1 MFRNYEW
8 KVALK
13 YLSIKGHD
21 GFVTVIALFSLFG
34 IFLGVGALIVTMS
47 VMGGFR
53 EELLGKVIGFNGHVL
68 YQPFGG
74 KMENYDEAA
83 AKLSTVQNVVRV
95 RPILEGQALA
105 MMGENGTFALVRGI
119 KPEDLRTQKLV
130 SSNIVTGSL
139 DKFGDGENDI
149 VIGQRL
155 AERYGLEVGSDL
167 TLMSPRGRITAFG
180 TVPRIQQFTVIAIFE
195 VGEYNY
201 DSNYFF
207 IPLDQA
213 QVYFQYG
220 EQVGALEVTLT
231 HADMV
236 GATYPELSQR
246 IVDAGLSGRII
257 DWQQLNQAFF
267 NALQIERNAMF
278 IILSLIILV
287 AVFNVIST
295 MIMLVKSKTRDIAV
309 LRTMGA
315 SRSSITRIFFIIGSS
330 IGILG
335 TFLGVIGGIYLA
347 NHLQWVADLIEAMT
361 GATIWD
367 AETRFISE
375 IPSKVDNAEVIAVTI
390 VALTLS
396 LLATIFPALRAA
408 NTDPV
413 KALKYE

>member
-13 YLSIKGHD
+13 YLSIRGHD

-74 KMENYDEAA
+74 RMEEYDAA
-83 AKLSTVQNVVRV
+83 AADLSTIPNVVKV
-95 RPILEGQALA
+95 RPIIEGQALA

-119 KPEDLRTQKLV
+119 KPEDLRSQELI
-130 SSNIVTGSL
+130 SANIIMGSL
-139 DKFGDGENDI
+139 DEFGDGESDI

-155 AERYGLEVGSDL
+155 AERYALEVGGEI
-167 TLMSPRGRITAFG
+167 TLMSPRGRVTAFG
-180 TVPRIQQFTVIAIFE
+180 TVPRIQQFTISAIFE

-207 IPLDQA
+207 VPLPAA
-213 QVYFQYG
+213 QTYFQYG
-220 EQVGALEVTLT
+220 DQAGALEVTLT

-236 GATYPELSQR
+236 GEVYPLLAQR
-246 IVDAGLSGRII
+246 IVDSGLTGRII

-330 IGILG
+330 IGFIG
-335 TFLGVIGGIYLA
+335 TFLGVVGGIYLA

-361 GATIWD
+361 GTPVWD
-367 AETRFISE
+367 AETRFITE
-375 IPSKVDNAEVIAVTI
+375 IPSQVDSAEVIAVTV

-413 KALKYE
+413 RALKYE

>member
-1 MFRNYEW
+1 MFRSYEW

-34 IFLGVGALIVTMS
+34 IFLGVGALVVTMS

-53 EELLGKVIGFNGHVL
+53 EELLNKVIGFNGHVL

-74 KMENYDEAA
+74 KMENYDQAA
-83 AKLSTVQNVVRV
+83 SDLSTVKDVVKV
-95 RPILEGQALA
+95 RPIIEGQALA
-105 MMGENGTFALVRGI
+105 MMGDNGTFALVRGV
-119 KPEDLRTQKLV
+119 KPEDLKSKDLV
-130 SSNIVTGSL
+130 SSNIVEGSL
-139 DKFGDGENDI
+139 DHFGEGENDI
-149 VIGQRL
+149 VIGKRL
-155 AERYGLEVGSDL
+155 TEKYSLQIGSDV

-180 TVPRIQQFTVIAIFE
+180 TVPRIQQFTVVAIFE
-195 VGEYNY
+195 VGEFNY
-201 DSNYFF
+201 DSSYFF
-207 IPLDQA
+207 VPLKAA
-213 QVYFQYG
+213 QTYFQYG
-220 EQVGALEVTLT
+220 DQAGGLEITLT

-236 GATYPELSQR
+236 GKVYPLLAQR
-246 IVDAGLSGRII
+246 IVDAGLAGRII
-257 DWQQLNQAFF
+257 DWQQLNRSFF
-267 NALQIERNAMF
+267 NALQIEKNAMF

-330 IGILG
+330 IGVIG
-335 TFLGVIGGIYLA
+335 TFLGVVGGVYLA
-347 NHLQWVADLIEAMT
+347 NHLQWVADLIEKMT
-361 GATIWD
+361 GATVWD

-375 IPSKVDNAEVIAVTI
+375 IPSKVDNMEVIAITI

-396 LLATIFPALRAA
+396 LLATIFPALKAA

>member
-13 YLSIKGHD
+13 YLSIRGHD

-74 KMENYDEAA
+74 KMSDYDAA
-83 AKLSTVQNVVRV
+83 ANELSNVKNVVRV
-95 RPILEGQALA
+95 RPILEGQAMA
-105 MMGENGTFALVRGI
+105 MMGDNGTFALVRGI
-119 KPEDLRTQKLV
+119 RAEDLRSQELV
-130 SSNIVTGSL
+130 SSNIVLGSL
-139 DKFGDGENDI
+139 DKFGDGEDDI

-155 AERYGLEVGSDL
+155 AERYGLEIGSDV
-167 TLMSPRGRITAFG
+167 TLMSPKGRITAFG

-195 VGEYNY
+195 VGEFNY

-207 IPLDQA
+207 VPLDAA
-213 QVYFQYG
+213 QIYFQYG
-220 EQVGALEVTLT
+220 DQVGGLEVTLT

-236 GATYPELSQR
+236 NETYPELSQR
-246 IVDAGLSGRII
+246 IVDAGLSGRVL
-257 DWQQLNQAFF
+257 DWQQLNRAFF
-267 NALQIERNAMF
+267 NALQIEKNAMF

-315 SRSSITRIFFIIGSS
+315 SRASITRIFFIIGSS
-330 IGILG
+330 IGFIG
-335 TFLGVIGGIYLA
+335 TFLGVVGGIYLA

-375 IPSKVDNAEVIAVTI
+375 IPAQVDNSEVIAVTI
-390 VALTLS
+390 VALILS

>member
-13 YLSIKGHD
+13 YLSVKGHD
-21 GFVTVIALFSLFG
+21 GFVTVIALFWLFG

-53 EELLGKVIGFNGHVL
+53 EELLGKIIGFNGHVL

-74 KMENYDEAA
+74 KMEEYDAA
-83 AKLSTVQNVVRV
+83 AADLSMVQDVVKV

-105 MMGENGTFALVRGI
+105 MMGEYGTFALVRGI
-119 KPEDLRTQKLV
+119 KPEDLRTQPLV
-130 SSNIVTGSL
+130 ADNMVMGSL
-139 DKFGDGENDI
+139 DDFGAGESDI
-149 VIGQRL
+149 IVGLRL
-155 AERYGLEVGSDL
+155 AERYSLEVGNEI
-167 TLMSPRGRITAFG
+167 TLMSPRGRVTAFG
-180 TVPRIQQFTVIAIFE
+180 TVPRIQQFTIKGIFS
-195 VGEYNY
+195 VGEFNY

-207 IPLDQA
+207 VPLPAA
-213 QVYFQYG
+213 QTYFQYG
-220 EQVGALEVTLT
+220 DQVGALEVTLT

-236 GATYPELSQR
+236 GQVYPELSQR

-257 DWQQLNQAFF
+257 DWQQLNRAFF
-267 NALQIERNAMF
+267 NALQIEKNAMF

-330 IGILG
+330 IGVLG
-335 TFLGVIGGIYLA
+335 TALGVAGGIYLA

-361 GATIWD
+361 GATVWD

-375 IPSKVDNAEVIAVTI
+375 IPSKVDNAELIAVTV

-396 LLATIFPALRAA
+396 FLATIFPALRAA

-413 KALKYE
+413 RALKYE

>member
-13 YLSIKGHD
+13 YLSIRGHD

-74 KMENYDEAA
+74 KMEDYDAA
-83 AKLSTVQNVVRV
+83 AADLSLVQDVVKV

-105 MMGENGTFALVRGI
+105 MMGEYGTFALVRGV
-119 KPEDLRTQKLV
+119 KPEDLRSQTLV
-130 SSNIVTGSL
+130 ADNMVMGSL
-139 DKFGDGENDI
+139 DDFGTGESDI
-149 VIGQRL
+149 IIGLRL
-155 AERYGLEVGSDL
+155 AEKYNLGIGDEI
-167 TLMSPRGRITAFG
+167 TLMSPRGRVTAFG
-180 TVPRIQQFTVIAIFE
+180 TVPRIQNFLITGIFE

-207 IPLDQA
+207 VPLPAA
-213 QVYFQYG
+213 QTYFQYG
-220 EQVGALEVTLT
+220 DQVGALEVTLT
-231 HADMV
+231 HADKV
-236 GATYPELSQR
+236 REIYPLLAQR
-246 IVDAGLSGRII
+246 IVDSGMAGRMI

-267 NALQIERNAMF
+267 NALEIEKNAMF

-330 IGILG
+330 IGVLG

-347 NHLQWVADLIEAMT
+347 NHLQWVADLIEALT
-361 GATIWD
+361 GTSVWD
-367 AETRFISE
+367 AETRFITE
-375 IPSKVDNAEVIAVTI
+375 IPSKVDSAEVIAVTI

>member
-1 MFRNYEW
+1 MFRGYEW
-8 KVALK
+8 KIALK
-13 YLSIKGHD
+13 YLSIRGHD

-34 IFLGVGALIVTMS
+34 IFLGVGALVVTMS

-74 KMENYDEAA
+74 KMSDYDAA
-83 AKLSTVQNVVRV
+83 VDNLSTVKNVVRV
-95 RPILEGQALA
+95 RPILEGQAMA
-105 MMGENGTFALVRGI
+105 MMGDNGTFALVRGI
-119 KPEDLRTQKLV
+119 KAEDLRSQALV
-130 SSNIVTGSL
+130 SDNIVLGSL
-139 DKFGDGENDI
+139 DKFGDGDDDI

-155 AERYGLEVGSDL
+155 AERYNLEIGSDL
-167 TLMSPRGRITAFG
+167 TLMTPRGRVTAFG

-207 IPLDQA
+207 VPLDVA
-213 QVYFQYG
+213 QTYFQYG
-220 EQVGALEVTLT
+220 DQVGALEVTLT
-231 HADMV
+231 HADLV
-236 GATYPELSQR
+236 TETYPELSQR
-246 IVDAGLSGRII
+246 IVDAGMAGRII
-257 DWQQLNQAFF
+257 DWQQLNRSFF

-278 IILSLIILV
+278 IILSLIIVV

-330 IGILG
+330 IGFLG
-335 TFLGVIGGIYLA
+335 TFFGVVGGVYLA
-347 NHLQWVADLIEAMT
+347 NHLQWVVDLIEQMT
-361 GATIWD
+361 GTVVWD

-375 IPSKVDNAEVIAVTI
+375 IPSNIDNSEVMAITI

-396 LLATIFPALRAA
+396 LLATIFPAIKAA

>member
-13 YLSIKGHD
+13 YLSVRGHD

-34 IFLGVGALIVTMS
+34 IFLGVGALVVTMS

-74 KMENYDEAA
+74 KMSDYDAA
-83 AKLSTVQNVVRV
+83 AAEVSTVKNVVRV
-95 RPILEGQALA
+95 RPILEGQAMA
-105 MMGENGTFALVRGI
+105 MMGDYGTFALVRGI
-119 KPEDLRTQKLV
+119 KAEDIRSQDLIA
-130 SSNIVTGSL
+130 SNIVLGNL

-155 AERYGLEVGSDL
+155 AEKYGLEIGSDV
-167 TLMSPRGRITAFG
+167 TLMSPKGRITAFG
-180 TVPRIQQFTVIAIFE
+180 TVPRIQQFSVIAIFE

-207 IPLDQA
+207 VPLAAA
-213 QVYFQYG
+213 QTYFQYG
-220 EQVGALEVTLT
+220 DQVGALEVTLT

-236 GATYPELSQR
+236 NETYPALSQR
-246 IVDAGLSGRII
+246 IVDAGLAGRVI
-257 DWQQLNQAFF
+257 DWQQLNRAFF

-315 SRSSITRIFFIIGSS
+315 SRTSITRIFFIIGSS
-330 IGILG
+330 IGVLG
-335 TFLGVIGGIYLA
+335 TFFGVIGGVYLA
-347 NHLQWVADLIEAMT
+347 NHLQWVADLIEKMT
-361 GATIWD
+361 GATLWD
-367 AETRFISE
+367 AETRFITE
-375 IPSKVDNAEVIAVTI
+375 IPSKVDNSEVIAVTV
-390 VALTLS
+390 VALSLS
-396 LLATIFPALRAA
+396 LLATIFPALKAA

>member
-13 YLSIKGHD
+13 YLSVKGHD

-53 EELLGKVIGFNGHVL
+53 EELLSKVIGFNGHVL

-74 KMENYDEAA
+74 KMEGYDEATV
-83 AKLSTVQNVVRV
+83 KLSTVQNVVKV
-95 RPILEGQALA
+95 RPIIEGQALA
-105 MMGENGTFALVRGI
+105 MVGEYGTFALVRGV
-119 KPEDLRTQKLV
+119 KADDLRTQDLV

-155 AERYGLEVGSDL
+155 AERYGLEIGGDV
-167 TLMSPRGRITAFG
+167 TLMSPKGRVTAFG
-180 TVPRIQQFTVIAIFE
+180 TVPRIQQFTIVAIFE
-195 VGEYNY
+195 VGEFNY
-201 DSNYFF
+201 DSSYFF
-207 IPLDQA
+207 VPLAAA
-213 QVYFQYG
+213 QTYFQFG
-220 EQVGALEVTLT
+220 DQVSALEVTLT

-236 GATYPELSQR
+236 GEVYPELSQR
-246 IVDAGLSGRII
+246 IVDAGLAGRVI
-257 DWQQLNQAFF
+257 DWQQLNRAFF
-267 NALQIERNAMF
+267 NALQIEKNAMF

-330 IGILG
+330 IGFLG
-335 TFLGVIGGIYLA
+335 TFFGVVGGIYLA
-347 NHLQWVADLIEAMT
+347 NHLQWVADLIESLT
-361 GATIWD
+361 GATLWD
-367 AETRFISE
+367 AETRFITE
-375 IPSKVDNAEVIAVTI
+375 IPSKVDNAEVIAVTV

-396 LLATIFPALRAA
+396 LIATIFPAIRAA

>member
-13 YLSIKGHD
+13 YLSVRGHD

-34 IFLGVGALIVTMS
+34 IFLGVGALVVTMA

-74 KMENYDEAA
+74 KMSDYDAA
-83 AKLSTVQNVVRV
+83 AENLSTVKNVVRV
-95 RPILEGQALA
+95 RPILEGQAMA
-105 MMGENGTFALVRGI
+105 MMGDNGTFALVRGI
-119 KPEDLRTQKLV
+119 KAEDIRSQDLI
-130 SSNIVTGSL
+130 SSNIVLGNL

-155 AERYGLEVGSDL
+155 AERYGLEIGSDV
-167 TLMSPRGRITAFG
+167 TLMSPKGRITAFG
-180 TVPRIQQFTVIAIFE
+180 TVPRIQQFSVIAVFE
-195 VGEYNY
+195 VGEFNY

-207 IPLDQA
+207 IPLDAA
-213 QVYFQYG
+213 QTYFQYG
-220 EQVGALEVTLT
+220 DQVGALEVTLT

-236 GATYPELSQR
+236 NETYPALSQR
-246 IVDAGLSGRII
+246 IVDAGLAGRVI
-257 DWQQLNQAFF
+257 DWQQLNRAFF

-330 IGILG
+330 IGFLG
-335 TFLGVIGGIYLA
+335 TFFGVIGGIYLA
-347 NHLQWVADLIEAMT
+347 NHLQWVADLIEKMT
-361 GATIWD
+361 GATVWD
-367 AETRFISE
+367 AETRFITE
-375 IPSKVDNAEVIAVTI
+375 IPSKVDNSEVIAVTV

-396 LLATIFPALRAA
+396 LIATIFPALKAA

>member
-1 MFRNYEW
+1 MFRKYEW

-13 YLSIKGHD
+13 YLSVRGHD

-34 IFLGVGALIVTMS
+34 IFIGVTALIVTMS

-53 EELLGKVIGFNGHVL
+53 EELLSKVIGFNGHML

-74 KMENYDEAA
+74 KMDNYDAA
-83 AKLSTVQNVVRV
+83 VSNLSGVENVVRV
-95 RPILEGQALA
+95 NPILEGQAMA
-105 MMGENGTFALVRGI
+105 MMGEYGTFALVRGI
-119 KPEDLRTQKLV
+119 RAKDIRSQDLIA
-130 SSNIVTGSL
+130 SNIILGDL
-139 DKFGDGENDI
+139 DQFGEGDSDI

-155 AERYGLEVGSDL
+155 AEKYNLEIGSNV
-167 TLMSPRGRITAFG
+167 TLMSPKGRITAFG
-180 TVPRIQQFTVIAIFE
+180 TVPRIQQFNVIAIFE

-220 EQVGALEVTLT
+220 NQVGGLEVTLK
-231 HADMV
+231 HADLV
-236 GATYPELSQR
+236 SQTYAPLSQR
-246 IVDAGLSGRII
+246 IADLGLAGRLL
-257 DWQQLNQAFF
+257 DWQQLNRSFF

-330 IGILG
+330 IGFLG
-335 TFLGVIGGIYLA
+335 TFLGVIGGIYIA
-347 NHLQWVADLIEAMT
+347 NHLKWVTNLIENIT
-361 GATIWD
+361 GATVWD

-375 IPSKVDNAEVIAVTI
+375 IPSKVDNSEVMAVTV
-390 VALTLS
+390 VALVLS
-396 LLATIFPALRAA
+396 LIATIFPALRAA

-413 KALKYE
+413 KALQYE

>member
-1 MFRNYEW
+1 MFRSYEW

-34 IFLGVGALIVTMS
+34 IFLGVGALVVTMS

-53 EELLGKVIGFNGHVL
+53 EELLGKVIGFNGHML

-74 KMENYDEAA
+74 KMEGYDKAA
-83 AKLSTVQNVVRV
+83 EELSTVQNVVKV

-105 MMGENGTFALVRGI
+105 MVGEYGTFALVRGVQSDDI
-119 KPEDLRTQKLV
+119 KSQSLI
-130 SSNIVTGSL
+130 SSNIVSGSL
-139 DKFGDGENDI
+139 DNFGLGEDDI

-155 AERYGLEVGSDL
+155 AEKYGLDIGSEV
-167 TLMSPRGRITAFG
+167 TLMSPKGRITPFG
-180 TVPRIQQFTVIAIFE
+180 TVPRIQNFNIIAIFE
-195 VGEYNY
+195 VGEFNY
-201 DSNYFF
+201 DSGYFF
-207 IPLDQA
+207 VPLKAA
-213 QVYFQYG
+213 QTYFQYG
-220 EQVGALEVTLT
+220 DQVGALEITLE
-231 HADMV
+231 HADLV
-236 GATYPELSQR
+236 QATYPELSKR
-246 IVDAGLSGRII
+246 IADIGLAGRVI
-257 DWQQLNQAFF
+257 DWQLLNRSFF
-267 NALQIERNAMF
+267 NALEVEKTAMF

-335 TFLGVIGGIYLA
+335 TVFGVVGGIYLA
-347 NHLQWVADLIEAMT
+347 HNLQWVLDSIENVT
-361 GATIWD
+361 GATLWD
-367 AETRFISE
+367 AEVRFISE
-375 IPSKVDNAEVIAVTI
+375 IPVNIDNSEVLAITI
-390 VALTLS
+390 VSLILS

>member
-1 MFRNYEW
+1 MFRSYEW

-13 YLSIKGHD
+13 YLSVKGHD

-34 IFLGVGALIVTMS
+34 IFLGVGALVVTMS

-74 KMENYDEAA
+74 KMPDYDQAA
-83 AKLSTVQNVVRV
+83 LEISTVRNVVKV
-95 RPILEGQALA
+95 RPILEGQAMA
-105 MMGENGTFALVRGI
+105 MMGDNGTFALVRGI
-119 KPEDLRTQKLV
+119 KAEDLKSQDLV
-130 SSNIVTGSL
+130 ASNIVLGSL
-139 DKFGDGENDI
+139 DEFGTGDNDI

-155 AERYGLEVGSDL
+155 AEKYGLEIGSDI
-167 TLMSPRGRITAFG
+167 TLMSPKGRITAFG
-180 TVPRIQQFTVIAIFE
+180 MVPRIQQFTVVAIFE
-195 VGEYNY
+195 VGEFNY
-201 DSNYFF
+201 DSSYFF
-207 IPLDQA
+207 VPLAAA
-213 QVYFQYG
+213 QTYFQYG
-220 EQVGALEVTLT
+220 DQVAALEVTLE
-231 HADMV
+231 HADLV
-236 GATYPELSQR
+236 NETYPELSAR
-246 IVDAGLSGRII
+246 IADAGLAGRVV
-257 DWQQLNQAFF
+257 DWQQLNRSFF
-267 NALQIERNAMF
+267 NALEIEKNAMF

-315 SRSSITRIFFIIGSS
+315 SRTSITRIFFIIGSS
-330 IGILG
+330 IGFLG
-335 TFLGVIGGIYLA
+335 TFLGVAGGIYLA
-347 NHLQWVADLIEAMT
+347 NNLQWVSDIIEAMT

-367 AETRFISE
+367 AETRFITE
-375 IPSKVDNAEVIAVTI
+375 IPSTVDNMEVLAVA
-390 VALTLS
+390 VVSLTLS

>member
-13 YLSIKGHD
+13 YLSIRGHD

-74 KMENYDEAA
+74 KMGDYDAA
-83 AKLSTVQNVVRV
+83 AAELSNVRNVVRV
-95 RPILEGQALA
+95 RPILEGQAMA
-105 MMGENGTFALVRGI
+105 MMGDNGTFALVRGI
-119 KPEDLRTQKLV
+119 KADDLRAQELV
-130 SSNIVTGSL
+130 SSNIVLGSL
-139 DKFGDGENDI
+139 DKFGDGEDDI

-155 AERYGLEVGSDL
+155 AERYGLEIGSDV

-180 TVPRIQQFTVIAIFE
+180 TVPRIQQFTVMAIFE
-195 VGEYNY
+195 VGEFNY

-207 IPLDQA
+207 VSLETA
-213 QVYFQYG
+213 QIYFQYG
-220 EQVGALEVTLT
+220 DQVGGLEVTLT
-231 HADMV
+231 HADLV
-236 GATYPELSQR
+236 NETYPELTQR
-246 IVDAGLSGRII
+246 VVDAGLAGRLL
-257 DWQQLNQAFF
+257 DWQQLNRAFF
-267 NALQIERNAMF
+267 NALEIEKNAMF

-295 MIMLVKSKTRDIAV
+295 MIMLVKSKTRDIAI

-315 SRSSITRIFFIIGSS
+315 SRASITRIFFIIGSS
-330 IGILG
+330 IGFIG
-335 TFLGVIGGIYLA
+335 TFLGVVGGIYLA
-347 NHLQWVADLIEAMT
+347 NHLQWVADLIGAMT

-375 IPSKVDNAEVIAVTI
+375 IPSQVDSSEVMAVTV
-390 VALTLS
+390 VALILC

-413 KALKYE
+413 RALKYE

>member
-1 MFRNYEW
+1 MFKGYEW

-13 YLSIKGHD
+13 YLSVKGHD

-34 IFLGVGALIVTMS
+34 IFLGVGALVVTMS

-53 EELLGKVIGFNGHVL
+53 EELLGKVIGFNGHML

-74 KMENYDEAA
+74 KMENYDAA
-83 AKLSTVQNVVRV
+83 ATELSTVNNIVRV
-95 RPILEGQALA
+95 RPILEGQAMA
-105 MMGENGTFALVRGI
+105 MMGDYGTFALVRGI
-119 KPEDLRTQKLV
+119 KAEDIRSQDLI
-130 SSNIVTGSL
+130 SSNIVLGSL
-139 DKFGDGENDI
+139 DQFGEGGNDI

-155 AERYGLEVGSDL
+155 AEKYGLEVGSDV
-167 TLMSPRGRITAFG
+167 TLMSPKGRITAFG
-180 TVPRIQQFTVIAIFE
+180 TVPRIQQFNVIAIFE

-207 IPLDQA
+207 IPLDAA

-220 EQVGALEVTLT
+220 DQVGGLEVTLT
-231 HADMV
+231 HADLV
-236 GATYPELSQR
+236 GETYAPLSQK
-246 IVDAGLSGRII
+246 IVDVGLAGRLL
-257 DWQQLNQAFF
+257 DWQQLNRSFF

-330 IGILG
+330 IGFLG
-335 TFLGVIGGIYLA
+335 TFFGVIGGIYLA
-347 NHLQWVADLIEAMT
+347 NHLQWVADLIENLT
-361 GATIWD
+361 GATVWD
-367 AETRFISE
+367 AETRFISQ
-375 IPSKVDNAEVIAVTI
+375 IPSKVDSSEVIAVTV
-390 VALTLS
+390 VALVLS

>member
-13 YLSIKGHD
+13 YLSVRGHD

-34 IFLGVGALIVTMS
+34 IFLGVGALVVTMS

-74 KMENYDEAA
+74 KMSDYDAA
-83 AKLSTVQNVVRV
+83 AAEVNTVKNVVRV
-95 RPILEGQALA
+95 RPILEGQAMA
-105 MMGENGTFALVRGI
+105 MMGDYGTFALVRGI
-119 KPEDLRTQKLV
+119 KAEDIRSQDLIA
-130 SSNIVTGSL
+130 SNIVLGNL

-155 AERYGLEVGSDL
+155 AEKYGLEIGSDV
-167 TLMSPRGRITAFG
+167 TLMSPKGRITAFG
-180 TVPRIQQFTVIAIFE
+180 TVPRIQQFSVIAIFE

-207 IPLDQA
+207 VPLAAA
-213 QVYFQYG
+213 QTYFQYG
-220 EQVGALEVTLT
+220 DQVGALEVTLT

-236 GATYPELSQR
+236 NETYPALSQR
-246 IVDAGLSGRII
+246 IVDAGLAGRVI
-257 DWQQLNQAFF
+257 DWQQLNRAFF

-315 SRSSITRIFFIIGSS
+315 SRTSITRIFFIIGSS
-330 IGILG
+330 IGVLG
-335 TFLGVIGGIYLA
+335 TFFGVIGGVYLA
-347 NHLQWVADLIEAMT
+347 NHLQWVADLIEKMT
-361 GATIWD
+361 GATLWD
-367 AETRFISE
+367 AETRFITE
-375 IPSKVDNAEVIAVTI
+375 IPSKVDNSEVIAVTV
-390 VALTLS
+390 VALSLS
-396 LLATIFPALRAA
+396 LLATIFPALKAA

>member
-1 MFRNYEW
+1 MFRKYEW

-13 YLSIKGHD
+13 YLSVRGHD

-34 IFLGVGALIVTMS
+34 IFIGVTALIVTMS

-53 EELLGKVIGFNGHVL
+53 EELLSKVIGFNGHML

-74 KMENYDEAA
+74 KMDNYDAA
-83 AKLSTVQNVVRV
+83 VSNLSGVENVVQV
-95 RPILEGQALA
+95 NPILEGQAMA
-105 MMGENGTFALVRGI
+105 MMGEYGTFALVRGI
-119 KPEDLRTQKLV
+119 RAKDIRSQDLIA
-130 SSNIVTGSL
+130 SNIILGDL
-139 DKFGDGENDI
+139 DQFGEGDSDI

-155 AERYGLEVGSDL
+155 AEKYNLEIGSNV
-167 TLMSPRGRITAFG
+167 TLMSPKGRITAFG
-180 TVPRIQQFTVIAIFE
+180 TVPRIQQFNVIAIFE

-220 EQVGALEVTLT
+220 NQVGGLEVTLK
-231 HADMV
+231 HADLV
-236 GATYPELSQR
+236 SQTYAPLSQR
-246 IVDAGLSGRII
+246 IADLGLAGRLL
-257 DWQQLNQAFF
+257 DWQQLNRSFF

-330 IGILG
+330 IGFLG
-335 TFLGVIGGIYLA
+335 TFLGVIGGIYIA
-347 NHLQWVADLIEAMT
+347 NHLKWVTNLIENIT
-361 GATIWD
+361 GATVWD

-375 IPSKVDNAEVIAVTI
+375 IPSKVDNSEVMAVTV
-390 VALTLS
+390 VALVLS
-396 LLATIFPALRAA
+396 LIATIFPALRAA

-413 KALKYE
+413 KALQYE

>member
-13 YLSIKGHD
+13 YLSIRGHD

-74 KMENYDEAA
+74 RMENYDEAA
-83 AKLSTVQNVVRV
+83 ADLSTVENVIKV

-105 MMGENGTFALVRGI
+105 MMGEYGTFALVRGI
-119 KPEDLRTQKLV
+119 KPEDLKSQSLV
-130 SSNIVTGSL
+130 ADNIIMGSL
-139 DKFGDGENDI
+139 DDFGVGESDI
-149 VIGQRL
+149 IIGLRL
-155 AERYGLEVGSDL
+155 AEKYGLEVGGEI
-167 TLMSPRGRITAFG
+167 TLMSPRGRVTAFG
-180 TVPRIQQFTVIAIFE
+180 TVPRIQQFYITAIFE

-207 IPLDQA
+207 VPLPAA
-213 QVYFQYG
+213 QTYFQYG
-220 EQVGALEVTLT
+220 DQVGALELTLT

-236 GATYPELSQR
+236 REVYPLLAQR
-246 IVDAGLSGRII
+246 IVDAGLAGRII

-295 MIMLVKSKTRDIAV
+295 MIMLVKSKTRDVAV

-330 IGILG
+330 IGFLG
-335 TFLGVIGGIYLA
+335 TFFGVVGGIYLA
-347 NHLQWVADLIEAMT
+347 NNLQWVADLIETMT
-361 GATIWD
+361 GATVWD

-375 IPSKVDNAEVIAVTI
+375 IPSQVDSAEVIAVTV

>member
-13 YLSIKGHD
+13 YLSVRGHD

-74 KMENYDEAA
+74 QMGDYDAA
-83 AKLSTVQNVVRV
+83 AAELSNVTNVVRV
-95 RPILEGQALA
+95 RPILEGQAMA
-105 MMGENGTFALVRGI
+105 MMGENGTFALVRGV
-119 KPEDLRTQKLV
+119 KAEDLRSQELV
-130 SSNIVTGSL
+130 SNNIVLGSL
-139 DKFGDGENDI
+139 DKFGDGEDDI

-155 AERYGLEVGSDL
+155 AERYGLEIGSDV
-167 TLMSPRGRITAFG
+167 TLMSPRGRITPFG

-195 VGEYNY
+195 VGEFNY

-207 IPLDQA
+207 VPLDAA
-213 QVYFQYG
+213 QIYFQYG
-220 EQVGALEVTLT
+220 DQVGGLEVTLT

-236 GATYPELSQR
+236 NETYPELTQR
-246 IVDAGLSGRII
+246 IVDMGLAGRVL
-257 DWQQLNQAFF
+257 DWQQLNRAFF
-267 NALQIERNAMF
+267 NALQIEKNAMF

-315 SRSSITRIFFIIGSS
+315 SRASITRIFFIIGSS
-330 IGILG
+330 IGFIG
-335 TFLGVIGGIYLA
+335 TFLGVVGGIYLA

-367 AETRFISE
+367 AETRFITE
-375 IPSKVDNAEVIAVTI
+375 IPSQVDSSEVLAVTV
-390 VALTLS
+390 VALILS

-413 KALKYE
+413 RALKYE

>member
-1 MFRNYEW
+1 MFRSYEW

-13 YLSIKGHD
+13 YLSVKGHD

-74 KMENYDEAA
+74 KMADYDEAA
-83 AKLSTVQNVVRV
+83 AGLSNAEHVVKV
-95 RPILEGQALA
+95 RPILEGQAMA
-105 MMGENGTFALVRGI
+105 MMGDYGTFALVRGV
-119 KPEDLRTQKLV
+119 KPDDLRSQKLV
-130 SSNIVTGSL
+130 ADNIISGTL
-139 DKFGDGENDI
+139 ADFGEGGNDI
-149 VIGQRL
+149 IIGKRL
-155 AERYGLEVGSDL
+155 ADKYGLEIGSDL
-167 TLMSPRGRITAFG
+167 TLMSPKGRITAFG
-180 TVPRIQQFTVIAIFE
+180 TVPRIQQFYVTAIFE

-207 IPLDQA
+207 VPLEAA
-213 QVYFQYG
+213 QTYFQFDD
-220 EQVGALEVTLT
+220 QVAGLEVTLT

-236 GATYPELSQR
+236 GAVYPELMQR
-246 IVDAGLSGRII
+246 VADMGLTGRMI
-257 DWQQLNQAFF
+257 DWQELNRAFF
-267 NALQIERNAMF
+267 NALEIERNAMF

-315 SRSSITRIFFIIGSS
+315 SRSSVTRIFFIIGSS
-330 IGILG
+330 IGVIG
-335 TFLGVIGGIYLA
+335 TFFGVLGGIYLA
-347 NHLQWVADLIEAMT
+347 NHLQWVVDLIEALT
-361 GATIWD
+361 GSSVWD
-367 AETRFISE
+367 AETRFITE
-375 IPSKVDNAEVIAVTI
+375 IPSKVDPSEVIAVTL
-390 VALTLS
+390 VALVLS

>member
-13 YLSIKGHD
+13 YLSVRGHD

-34 IFLGVGALIVTMS
+34 IFLGVGALVVTMS

-74 KMENYDEAA
+74 KMSDYDAA
-83 AKLSTVQNVVRV
+83 AAEVSTVKNVVRV
-95 RPILEGQALA
+95 RPILEGQAMA
-105 MMGENGTFALVRGI
+105 MMGDYGTFALVRGI
-119 KPEDLRTQKLV
+119 KAEDIRSQDLIA
-130 SSNIVTGSL
+130 SNIVLGNL

-155 AERYGLEVGSDL
+155 AEKYGLEIGSDV
-167 TLMSPRGRITAFG
+167 TLMSPKGRITAFG
-180 TVPRIQQFTVIAIFE
+180 TAPRIQQFSVIAIFE

-207 IPLDQA
+207 VPLAAA
-213 QVYFQYG
+213 QTYFQYG
-220 EQVGALEVTLT
+220 DQVGALEVTLT

-236 GATYPELSQR
+236 NETYPALSQR
-246 IVDAGLSGRII
+246 IVDAGLAGRVI
-257 DWQQLNQAFF
+257 DWQQLNRAFF

-315 SRSSITRIFFIIGSS
+315 SRTSITRIFFIIGSS
-330 IGILG
+330 IGVLG
-335 TFLGVIGGIYLA
+335 TFFGVIGGVYLA
-347 NHLQWVADLIEAMT
+347 NHLQWVADLIEKMT
-361 GATIWD
+361 GATLWD
-367 AETRFISE
+367 AETRFITE
-375 IPSKVDNAEVIAVTI
+375 IPSKVDNSEVIAVTV
-390 VALTLS
+390 VALSLS
-396 LLATIFPALRAA
+396 LLATIFPALKAA

>member
-1 MFRNYEW
+1 MFRGYEW

-13 YLSIKGHD
+13 YLSVRGHD

-53 EELLGKVIGFNGHVL
+53 EELLGKVIGFNGHML

-74 KMENYDEAA
+74 KMENYDAA
-83 AKLSTVQNVVRV
+83 VSDISTVQNVVRV
-95 RPILEGQALA
+95 RPILEGQAMA
-105 MMGENGTFALVRGI
+105 MMGDYGTFALVRGI
-119 KPEDLRTQKLV
+119 RADDIRSQDLIA
-130 SSNIVTGSL
+130 SNIVLGSL
-139 DKFGDGENDI
+139 DQYGDGDNDI

-155 AERYGLEVGSDL
+155 AEKYGLEIGSDV
-167 TLMSPRGRITAFG
+167 TLMSPKGRITAFG
-180 TVPRIQQFTVIAIFE
+180 TVPRIQQFNVIAIFE

-207 IPLDQA
+207 IPLDAA
-213 QVYFQYG
+213 QIYFQYG
-220 EQVGALEVTLT
+220 NQVGGLEVTLE

-236 GATYPELSQR
+236 GETYAPLSQR
-246 IVDAGLSGRII
+246 IVDAGLSGRLL
-257 DWQQLNQAFF
+257 DWQQLNRSFF

-330 IGILG
+330 IGFLG
-335 TFLGVIGGIYLA
+335 TFFGVMGGIYLA
-347 NHLQWVADLIEAMT
+347 NHLQWVADLIEKMT
-361 GATIWD
+361 GATVWD

-375 IPSKVDNAEVIAVTI
+375 IPSKVDSSEVIAVTV
-390 VALTLS
+390 VALVLS

>member
-1 MFRNYEW
+1 MFNSYEW

-13 YLSIKGHD
+13 YLSVKGHD

-74 KMENYDEAA
+74 KMADYDEAA
-83 AKLSTVQNVVRV
+83 EQLSNIENVVKV
-95 RPILEGQALA
+95 RPILEGQAMA
-105 MMGENGTFALVRGI
+105 MMGDYGTFALVRGV

-130 SSNIVTGSL
+130 ADNMVAGTL
-139 DKFGDGENDI
+139 ADFGEGGNDI
-149 VIGQRL
+149 IIGKRL
-155 AERYGLEVGSDL
+155 AEKYSLEIGSDL
-167 TLMSPRGRITAFG
+167 TLMSPKGRVTAFG
-180 TVPRIQQFTVIAIFE
+180 TVPRIQQFYVTGIFE

-201 DSNYFF
+201 DSSYFF
-207 IPLDQA
+207 VPLEAA
-213 QVYFQYG
+213 QSYFQYDD
-220 EQVGALEVTLT
+220 QVGGLEVTLT

-236 GATYPELSQR
+236 NVVYPELAAR
-246 IVDAGLSGRII
+246 IADMGLAGRVI
-257 DWQQLNQAFF
+257 DWQELNRAFF
-267 NALQIERNAMF
+267 NALEIERNAMF

-315 SRSSITRIFFIIGSS
+315 SRSSVTRIFFIIGSS
-330 IGILG
+330 IGVIG
-335 TFLGVIGGIYLA
+335 TFFGVLGGIYLA
-347 NHLQWVADLIEAMT
+347 NHLQWVVDLIEAMT
-361 GATIWD
+361 GSSVWD
-367 AETRFISE
+367 AETRFITE
-375 IPSKVDNAEVIAVTI
+375 IPSKVDPSEVIAVTM
-390 VALTLS
+390 VALILS

>member
-1 MFRNYEW
+1 MFRKYEW

-13 YLSIKGHD
+13 YLSVRGHD

-34 IFLGVGALIVTMS
+34 IFIGVTALIVTMS

-53 EELLGKVIGFNGHVL
+53 EELLSKVIGFNGHML

-74 KMENYDEAA
+74 KMDNYDAA
-83 AKLSTVQNVVRV
+83 VSNLSGVENVVQV
-95 RPILEGQALA
+95 NPILEGQAMA
-105 MMGENGTFALVRGI
+105 MMGEYGTFALVRGI
-119 KPEDLRTQKLV
+119 RAKDIRSQDLIA
-130 SSNIVTGSL
+130 SNIILGAL
-139 DKFGDGENDI
+139 DQFGEGDSDI

-155 AERYGLEVGSDL
+155 AEKYNLEIGSNV
-167 TLMSPRGRITAFG
+167 TLMSPKGRITAFG
-180 TVPRIQQFTVIAIFE
+180 TVPRIQQFNVIAIFE

-220 EQVGALEVTLT
+220 NQVGGLEVTLK
-231 HADMV
+231 HADLV
-236 GATYPELSQR
+236 SQTYAPLSQR
-246 IVDAGLSGRII
+246 IADLGLAGRLL
-257 DWQQLNQAFF
+257 DWQQLNRSFF

-330 IGILG
+330 IGFFG
-335 TFLGVIGGIYLA
+335 TFLGVIGGIYIA
-347 NHLQWVADLIEAMT
+347 NHLKWVTNLIENIT
-361 GATIWD
+361 GATVWD

-375 IPSKVDNAEVIAVTI
+375 IPSKVDNSEVMAVTV
-390 VALTLS
+390 VALVLS
-396 LLATIFPALRAA
+396 LIATIFPALRAA

-413 KALKYE
+413 KALQYE

>member
-1 MFRNYEW
+1 MFKGYEW
-8 KVALK
+8 KVSFK
-13 YLSIKGHD
+13 YLSVKGHD

-34 IFLGVGALIVTMS
+34 IFLGVGALVVTMS

-53 EELLGKVIGFNGHVL
+53 EELLGKVIGFNGHML

-74 KMENYDEAA
+74 KMENYDAA
-83 AKLSTVQNVVRV
+83 ATELSTVNNIVRV
-95 RPILEGQALA
+95 RPILEGQAMA
-105 MMGENGTFALVRGI
+105 MMGDYGTFALVRGI
-119 KPEDLRTQKLV
+119 KAEDIRSQDLI
-130 SSNIVTGSL
+130 SSNIVLGSL
-139 DKFGDGENDI
+139 DQFGEGGNDI

-155 AERYGLEVGSDL
+155 AEKYGLEVGSDV
-167 TLMSPRGRITAFG
+167 TLMSPKGRITAFG
-180 TVPRIQQFTVIAIFE
+180 TVPRIQQFNVIAIFE

-207 IPLDQA
+207 IPLDAA

-220 EQVGALEVTLT
+220 DQVGGLEVTLT
-231 HADMV
+231 HADLV
-236 GATYPELSQR
+236 GETYAPLSQK
-246 IVDAGLSGRII
+246 IVDVGLAGRLL
-257 DWQQLNQAFF
+257 DWQQLNRSFF

-330 IGILG
+330 IGFLG
-335 TFLGVIGGIYLA
+335 TFFGVIGGIYLA
-347 NHLQWVADLIEAMT
+347 NHLQWVADLIENLT
-361 GATIWD
+361 GATVWD
-367 AETRFISE
+367 AETRFISQ
-375 IPSKVDNAEVIAVTI
+375 IPSKVDSSEVIAVTV
-390 VALTLS
+390 VALVLS

>member
-1 MFRNYEW
+1 MFRKYEW

-13 YLSIKGHD
+13 YLSVRGHD

-34 IFLGVGALIVTMS
+34 IFIGVTALIVTMS

-53 EELLGKVIGFNGHVL
+53 EELLSKVIGFNGHML

-74 KMENYDEAA
+74 KMDNYDAA
-83 AKLSTVQNVVRV
+83 VSNLSGVENVVQV
-95 RPILEGQALA
+95 NPILEGQAMA
-105 MMGENGTFALVRGI
+105 MMGEYGTFALVRGI
-119 KPEDLRTQKLV
+119 RAKDIRSQDLIA
-130 SSNIVTGSL
+130 SNIIIGDL
-139 DKFGDGENDI
+139 DQFGEGDSDI

-155 AERYGLEVGSDL
+155 AEKYNLEIGSNV
-167 TLMSPRGRITAFG
+167 TLMSPKGRITAFG
-180 TVPRIQQFTVIAIFE
+180 TVPRIQQFNVIAIFE

-220 EQVGALEVTLT
+220 NQVGGLEVTLK
-231 HADMV
+231 HADLV
-236 GATYPELSQR
+236 SQTYAPLSQR
-246 IVDAGLSGRII
+246 IADLGLAGRLL
-257 DWQQLNQAFF
+257 DWQQLNRSFF

-330 IGILG
+330 IGFLG
-335 TFLGVIGGIYLA
+335 TFLGVIGGIYIA
-347 NHLQWVADLIEAMT
+347 NHLKWVTNLIENIT
-361 GATIWD
+361 GATVWD

-375 IPSKVDNAEVIAVTI
+375 IPSKVDNSEVMAVTV
-390 VALTLS
+390 VALVLS
-396 LLATIFPALRAA
+396 LIATIFPALRAA

-413 KALKYE
+413 KALQYE

>member
-13 YLSIKGHD
+13 YLSVKGHD

-74 KMENYDEAA
+74 KMGDYDAA
-83 AKLSTVQNVVRV
+83 AADLSLVQDVVKV

-105 MMGENGTFALVRGI
+105 MIGENGTFALVRGI
-119 KPEDLRTQKLV
+119 KPEDLRSQSLV
-130 SSNIVTGSL
+130 ADNITSGNL
-139 DKFGDGENDI
+139 DNFGEGDSDI

-155 AERYGLEVGSDL
+155 ADRYGLTVGGEI
-167 TLMSPRGRITAFG
+167 TLMSPRGRVTAFG
-180 TVPRIQQFTVIAIFE
+180 TVPRIQQFTISAIFE

-207 IPLDQA
+207 VPLPAA
-213 QVYFQYG
+213 QTYFQYG
-220 EQVGALEVTLT
+220 NQVGALEVTLT

-236 GATYPELSQR
+236 GEIYPLLAQR
-246 IVDAGLSGRII
+246 IVDAGLAGRII

-330 IGILG
+330 IGFLG
-335 TFLGVIGGIYLA
+335 TFLGVVGGIYLA

-361 GATIWD
+361 GATVWD
-367 AETRFISE
+367 AETRFITE
-375 IPSKVDNAEVIAVTI
+375 IPSQVDSAEVISVTV

>member
-1 MFRNYEW
+1 MFRSYEW

-13 YLSIKGHD
+13 YLNVKGHD

-53 EELLGKVIGFNGHVL
+53 EELLGKVIGFNGHIL

-83 AKLSTVQNVVRV
+83 NKLSTVNNVVKV
-95 RPILEGQALA
+95 RPILEGQAMA
-105 MMGENGTFALVRGI
+105 MMGDNGTFALVRGV
-119 KPEDLRTQKLV
+119 KPDDLRTQSLV
-130 SSNIVTGSL
+130 SDNIVTGTL
-139 DKFGDGENDI
+139 DDFGDRENDI
-149 VIGQRL
+149 VIGKRL
-155 AERYGLEVGSDL
+155 ADKYSLEIGSDI
-167 TLMSPRGRITAFG
+167 TLMSPKGRITAFG
-180 TVPRIQQFTVIAIFE
+180 TVPRIQQFYVSAIFE

-201 DSNYFF
+201 DSSYFF
-207 IPLDQA
+207 VSLPDA
-213 QVYFQYG
+213 QNYFQYDD
-220 EQVGALEVTLT
+220 QVAALEVTLT

-236 GATYPELSQR
+236 AEVYPELSKR
-246 IVDAGLSGRII
+246 IVEAGLAGRII
-257 DWQQLNQAFF
+257 DWQQLNRSFF

-278 IILSLIILV
+278 IILSLIIVV

-315 SRSSITRIFFIIGSS
+315 SRSSVTRIFFIIGSS
-330 IGILG
+330 IGFLG
-335 TFLGVIGGIYLA
+335 TFLGVVGGIYLA

-361 GATIWD
+361 GATVWD
-367 AETRFISE
+367 AETRFITE
-375 IPSKVDNAEVIAVTI
+375 IPSKVDSSEVIAVTL
-390 VALTLS
+390 VALVLS
-396 LLATIFPALRAA
+396 LLATIFPAIRAA

>member
-13 YLSIKGHD
+13 YLSVKGHD

-74 KMENYDEAA
+74 KMGDYDAA
-83 AKLSTVQNVVRV
+83 AADLSLVQDVVKV

-105 MMGENGTFALVRGI
+105 MIGENGTFALVRGI
-119 KPEDLRTQKLV
+119 KPEDLRSQSLV
-130 SSNIVTGSL
+130 ADNITSGNL
-139 DKFGDGENDI
+139 DDFGEGDSDI
-149 VIGQRL
+149 IIGQRL
-155 AERYGLEVGSDL
+155 ADRYGLTVGGEI
-167 TLMSPRGRITAFG
+167 TLMSPKGRVTAFG
-180 TVPRIQQFTVIAIFE
+180 TVPRIQQFVISAIFE

-207 IPLDQA
+207 VPLPAA
-213 QVYFQYG
+213 QTYFQYG
-220 EQVGALEVTLT
+220 NQVGALEVTLT

-236 GATYPELSQR
+236 GEIYPLLAQR
-246 IVDAGLSGRII
+246 IVDAGLAGRII

-330 IGILG
+330 IGFLG
-335 TFLGVIGGIYLA
+335 TFLGVVGGIYLA
-347 NHLQWVADLIEAMT
+347 NHLQWVADLIETLT
-361 GATIWD
+361 GATVWD
-367 AETRFISE
+367 AETRFITE
-375 IPSKVDNAEVIAVTI
+375 IPSQVDSAEVISVTV

>member
-13 YLSIKGHD
+13 YLSIRGHD

-74 KMENYDEAA
+74 EMENYDEAA
-83 AKLSTVQNVVRV
+83 ADLSKVENVVKV

-119 KPEDLRTQKLV
+119 KPEDLRSQELV

-139 DKFGDGENDI
+139 DTFGDGDNDI

-155 AERYGLEVGSDL
+155 AERYGLEVGSEI
-167 TLMSPRGRITAFG
+167 TLMSPKGRVTAFG
-180 TVPRIQQFTVIAIFE
+180 TVPRIQQFIISAIFE

-201 DSNYFF
+201 DSSYFF
-207 IPLDQA
+207 VPLPAA
-213 QVYFQYG
+213 QTYFQYG

-236 GATYPELSQR
+236 REVYPLLAQR
-246 IVDAGLSGRII
+246 IVDAGLAGRII

-309 LRTMGA
+309 LRTIGA

-330 IGILG
+330 IGFIG
-335 TFLGVIGGIYLA
+335 TFLGVVGGIYLA
-347 NHLQWVADLIEAMT
+347 NNLQWVVDLIEAIT
-361 GATIWD
+361 GTSVWD
-367 AETRFISE
+367 AETRFITE
-375 IPSKVDNAEVIAVTI
+375 IPSQVDNAEVIAVTV

-396 LLATIFPALRAA
+396 LLATIFPAIRAS

>member
-13 YLSIKGHD
+13 YLSVRGHD

-34 IFLGVGALIVTMS
+34 IFLGVGALVVTMS

-74 KMENYDEAA
+74 KMGDYDAA
-83 AKLSTVQNVVRV
+83 AAELSTVQNVVRV
-95 RPILEGQALA
+95 RPILEGQAMA
-105 MMGENGTFALVRGI
+105 MMGDNGTFALVRGI
-119 KPEDLRTQKLV
+119 KAEDIRSQDLIA
-130 SSNIVTGSL
+130 SNIVLGNL

-155 AERYGLEVGSDL
+155 AERYSLEIGSDV
-167 TLMSPRGRITAFG
+167 TLMSPKGRVTAFG
-180 TVPRIQQFTVIAIFE
+180 TVPRIQQFSVIAIFE

-207 IPLDQA
+207 VPLDAA
-213 QVYFQYG
+213 QIYFQYG
-220 EQVGALEVTLT
+220 DQVGALEVTLT

-236 GATYPELSQR
+236 NETYPELSQR
-246 IVDAGLSGRII
+246 IVDAGLAGRVI
-257 DWQQLNQAFF
+257 DWQQLNRAFF

-278 IILSLIILV
+278 IILSLIIVV

-330 IGILG
+330 IGFLG
-335 TFLGVIGGIYLA
+335 TFFGVIGGIYLA

-367 AETRFISE
+367 AETRFITE
-375 IPSKVDNAEVIAVTI
+375 IPSKVDNSEVIAITV

-396 LLATIFPALRAA
+396 LIATIFPALKAA